1 MVTGLKDEE
10 RGENKRPASVAGLP
24 ISVIRWGFIFFVAAS
39 VAGFVI
45 AFIIS
50 EDRTIGLESFRRFNP
65 IWFIPAAVLMVLDW
79 AGAGLRFKALTSV
92 QDRRI
97 SYYQCFQIGT
107 AGAGIGYLTPSA
119 TGSGATNIY
128 GVMRQGL
135 TFGRAAAVNAMSFLT
150 NVIFLS
156 IAGLSAWA
164 LGFTGAI
171 ADVRLPVGNLSAAA
185 LFNWSTAVFV
195 TGVALIVTLA
205 LVPGVARALIRRTMG
220 SEHPRSER
228 VLHHFDELHDGL
240 LAYWRDGK
248 LAFLA
253 AVASGAIQFGS
264 RFILGWVVLK
274 GFVADA
280 PLVEV
285 ALIHMVIQYLLFVI
299 PTPGGAG
306 VGEVITAVVMAPFL
320 PAGLVVPYVA
330 VWRVFL
336 TYGTVAMGT
345 YFLFGWLGKDG
356 KR

>member
-1 MVTGLKDEE
+1 MATGLKEEE
-10 RGENKRPASVAGLP
+10 RGDSKRSASIVGLP

-39 VAGFVI
+39 VAGFLV

-50 EDRTIGLESFRRFNP
+50 EDWTTGLESFRRFNP
-65 IWFIPAAVLMVLDW
+65 VWFIPAAVLMVLDW
-79 AGAGLRFKALTSV
+79 AGGGLRFKALTSA
-92 QDRRI
+92 QDKPI

-107 AGAGIGYLTPSA
+107 ACAGIGYLTPSA

-171 ADVRLPVGNLSAAA
+171 ADVRLPVANLSAAA

-205 LVPGVARALIRRTMG
+205 LVPGIARALIRRTMG
-220 SEHPRSER
+220 SEHPRIER

-240 LAYWRDGK
+240 LAYWHNGK
-248 LAFLA
+248 LAFVA
-253 AVASGAIQFGS
+253 AVASGAIHFGA
-264 RFILGWVVLK
+264 RFVLGWVVLK

-280 PLVEV
+280 PFMEV
-285 ALIHMVIQYLLFVI
+285 ALIHMVIQYVLFVI

-320 PAGLVVPYVA
+320 PAGLVVPYTA

-336 TYGTVAMGT
+336 TYGTVAMAT
-345 YFLFGWLGKDG
+345 FFLFGWLAKDG
-356 KR
+356 RR